1 MLLSDAI
8 ISLIAIMLFCIISY
22 LEKDNF
28 EEWQKSIQGKSL
40 SWTDRGQ
47 KVNRR

>member
-8 ISLIAIMLFCIISY
+8 ISLIAIIIFIVVSY
-22 LEKDNF
+22 LKKDDIQA
-28 EEWQKSIQGKSL
+28 WQKSIQGKPL

>member
-8 ISLIAIMLFCIISY
+8 ISLITIIIFIIISY
-22 LEKDNF
+22 LEKDNI
-28 EEWQKSIQGKSL
+28 EEWQKSIQGKPI

-47 KVNRR
+47 KVNRH